1 MGQSRNSVY
10 IPSLD
15 GKDIYL
21 SNHYNN
27 TINNGYRLRRADG
40 SFNLNKFCNTLDY
53 SLDLIKIRDVYDK
66 VYTHEAKE
74 APFSTVDGGKEYTD
88 YVINVTF
95 KYSVKEF
102 NRINSTT
109 YVRRGY
115 SVEDLVFVDSVCVID
130 DQLVAIQVDT
140 DIEKPNAHLPSY
152 FVYVKGEDD
161 IKGHYTVTNGIPT
174 ILTVAD
180 IRKVVY
186 KEGFWCDGRHYVR
199 FKRSAGSARVG
210 KCLFIAEKLYSR
222 MHTWEKCG
230 LTIRDG
236 QKIDLAAWESYIALT
251 SSSIIDTIELPPES
265 ILVIDDY
272 KSKFRDTVMA
282 TRAVNG
288 HLETCP
294 EEIEVENSI
303 WDGQSLID
311 PSAMGGYYK
320 YGMLL
325 MRNRFFKSCC
335 FNTNIQ
341 KWFADNGIT
350 KISQL
355 NGITKAKSI
364 DEIKLI
370 TTPSSIKY
378 LKFGTLDQ
386 WLEHLEPTFGIVKHE
401 KKTHFFG
408 GSMVQC
414 HYQLLNTLQMS
425 LGEVAKLVRS
435 SVEYITALRDDPAVL
450 RNHLKYSSYKQGAM
464 IGATNKNDVIY
475 SLMNLNDQ
483 FPKTKVYADFVRTLV
498 KSQYS
503 NLRCGHVLV
512 NGNYSTLFGN
522 PLEML
527 LASIGKFDGTSYLGV
542 GNIHSKRFEYDQDLL
557 GSRSPHVTMGNVLVA
572 HNVTSEDIDKYFNLT
587 PEICCLNAIDENILA
602 RLSGSDYDS
611 DTMLLTDNQLLIN
624 VAKRNYD
631 KFLVPTS
638 MVSADKIN
646 RYFTNEQK
654 ADLDIKTSVNKIG
667 EIINF
672 SQILNSIFWDNIA
685 HGQSFESNMELYADI
700 AQLDVMS
707 NLEIDKAKKV
717 FEVDNTVELKRLKQK
732 YNLKDNEGLEVRP
745 NFFEHISRKK
755 GYYIAGKKNYKVH
768 KTSMDYLQ
776 KVLVN
781 LQSRTRKSTT
791 LGDKPISSVLNARL
805 YSAVDVNYKQVNKV
819 IEIITNYRLAS
830 KQIWSK
836 SKWELST
843 NDKIVLVDRLTYN
856 MIFELSRLKFNYST
870 AYYLMRRMDTN
881 NDIKEIRNL
890 AFYTLLSLPITEF
903 YAVFDRSQSDIV
915 HILRDSN
922 SPDCEYF
929 DVGYRHY
936 LWTDDNTYVAL
947 DDRTFKITYDMD
959 SIFTKFDE
967 KAG

>member
-1 MGQSRNSVY
+1 MANARNSVY

-21 SNHYNN
+21 SNHYRNEA
-27 TINNGYRLRRADG
+27 NNGYRLRRADG

-66 VYTHEAKE
+66 VYSHEAKDS
-74 APFSTVDGGKEYTD
+74 PLSFMDGEKEYTD

-102 NRINSTT
+102 NRINSNT
-109 YVRRGY
+109 YIRNGY
-115 SVEDLVFVDSVCVID
+115 AIEELEITDGICVKD
-130 DQLVAIQVDT
+130 GELVAIQVDI
-140 DIEKPNAHLPSY
+140 DIDRPYTALPSY
-152 FVYVKGEDD
+152 FIYVKGDDD
-161 IKGHYTVTNGIPT
+161 IKGHYTATNGIPT
-174 ILTVAD
+174 LLTVAD

-186 KEGFWCDGRHYVR
+186 QEGFWCNGRHYVR

-210 KCLFIAEKLYSR
+210 KCLFIADKLYSR

-230 LTIRDG
+230 ITIREG

-251 SSSIIDTIELPPES
+251 SSSIIDTMELSPDS

-272 KSKFRDTVMA
+272 KSKFLDMVMA

-288 HLETCP
+288 HLETKP

-311 PSAMGGYYK
+311 VSAMGNYSK

-335 FNTNIQ
+335 FNTNIR
-341 KWFADNGIT
+341 KWFEDNDIT
-350 KISQL
+350 DLSQL
-355 NGITKAKSI
+355 NGKTRAKSI
-364 DEIKLI
+364 DDIKLI

-378 LKFGTLDQ
+378 LKFGTLDE
-386 WLEHLEPTFGIVKHE
+386 WLDHLEPTFGIVKHE

-408 GSMVQC
+408 GTMVQC

-425 LGEVAKLVRS
+425 QREVAELVRP

-475 SLMNLNDQ
+475 SLMNLNDK
-483 FPKTKVYADFVRTLV
+483 FPATKVYAEFVRTLV

-522 PLEML
+522 PVEML
-527 LASIGKFDGTSYLGV
+527 LASIGKFDGTSQLGV
-542 GNIHSKRFEYDQDLL
+542 GNIHTSRFEYGQDLL

-572 HNVTSEDIDKYFNLT
+572 HNSANEEIDKYFNLT
-587 PEICCLNAIDENILA
+587 TEICCLNAIDENILA

-611 DTMLLTDNQLLIN
+611 DTALFTDNQLLIN
-624 VAKRNYD
+624 IAKRNYD

-638 MVSADKIN
+638 LVSADKMN
-646 RYFTNEQK
+646 RYFTSEQK

-685 HGQSFESNMELYADI
+685 HGQTFEKNQELYADI

-707 NLEIDKAKKV
+707 NLEIDKAKKI
-717 FEVDNTVELKRLKQK
+717 FEVDNAIELKRLKKK
-732 YNLKDNEGLEVRP
+732 YDLKDDKGLEVRP

-781 LQSRTRKSTT
+781 IQTRTRKSST
-791 LGDKPISSVLNARL
+791 LGMNPISSVLNGDHFNT
-805 YSAVDVNYKQVNKV
+805 SEVNYKQVENV
-819 IEIITNYRLAS
+819 INVITSYRQNS
-830 KQIWSK
+830 KQIWAK
-836 SKWELST
+836 NKWELST
-843 NDKIVLVDRLTYN
+843 NEKTVLVDRLTYN

-870 AYYLMRRMDTN
+870 AYYLMRRIDTN
-881 NDIKEIRNL
+881 SDSKEIRNL

-903 YAVFDRSQSDIV
+903 FSVFDKSQGDIV
-915 HILRDSN
+915 HILRDTYA
-922 SPDCEYF
+922 PDCNYF
-929 DVGYRHY
+929 GVGYRHF
-936 LWTDDNTYVAL
+936 LWTGDNTYEDLSEKRFGVSC
-947 DDRTFKITYDMD
+947 DMD
-959 SIFTKFDE
+959 TIFTKFDE
-967 KAG
+967 KAV